1 MVQIALIG
9 LAAGAASALLFAS
22 VASGSLMAIVLFYL
36 APLPILIAAVGWSH
50 VAGLIG
56 AVVAA
61 ACLGV
66 VFDGFFFVAFLVGVG
81 LPAWWLGYLALL
93 ARPLPQPAD
102 ENALEW
108 FPAGHLVAWAALLGA
123 VVVVAAVPNFG
134 FDAASFEGGLR
145 RAFERVLRLQTGTPA
160 GEPLKIPGIA
170 DPSRLVDFLV
180 AAIPPTAAVLTTLTS
195 VVNLWLAGRIVKVS
209 GRLRRPWP
217 DIPAMRFP
225 AYIPATLAAAVA
237 GSFLPGLVGIL
248 SGVLAAALL
257 MAYALMGFAVVHAL
271 TRGVGA
277 RPFMLGSLYAVVGMF
292 GWPVLILA
300 VVGLADT
307 ILDIRGRA
315 ARRRGPPAATT

>member
-9 LAAGAASALLFAS
+9 ISAGAASALLFAS

-36 APLPILIAAVGWSH
+36 APLPIVIAAVGWSH
-50 VAGLIG
+50 MAGLIG

-66 VFDGFFFVAFLVGVG
+66 VFDGFFFLAFLVGVG

-93 ARPLPQPAD
+93 ARPVPQAGED
-102 ENALEW
+102 ALEW

-123 VVVVAAVPNFG
+123 LVVVAAVPNFG
-134 FDAASFEGGLR
+134 FDAASFEGGLK

-160 GEPLKIPGIA
+160 GEPLKVPGIN
-170 DPSRLVDFLV
+170 DPNRLIDFLV

-209 GRLRRPWP
+209 GRLKRPWP
-217 DIPAMRFP
+217 DVPAMTFP
-225 AYIPATLAAAVA
+225 SYIPAALAAAVA

-248 SGVLAAALL
+248 AGVLAAALL
-257 MAYALMGFAVVHAL
+257 MAYALMGLAVVHAL

-277 RPFMLGSLYAVVGMF
+277 RPFMLGSLYAIVGMF
-292 GWPVLILA
+292 GWPILILA
-300 VVGLADT
+300 VLGLADT

-315 ARRRGPPAATT
+315 ARRRGPPTATT

>member
-9 LAAGAASALLFAS
+9 ISAGAASALLFAS

-36 APLPILIAAVGWSH
+36 APLPIVIAAVGWSH
-50 VAGLIG
+50 MAGLIG

-66 VFDGFFFVAFLVGVG
+66 VFDGFFFLAFLVGVG

-93 ARPLPQPAD
+93 ARPVPQAGED
-102 ENALEW
+102 ALEW

-123 VVVVAAVPNFG
+123 LVVVAAVPNFG
-134 FDAASFEGGLR
+134 FDAASFEGGLK

-160 GEPLKIPGIA
+160 GEPLKVPGIN
-170 DPSRLVDFLV
+170 DPNRLIDFLV

-195 VVNLWLAGRIVKVS
+195 VVNLWLAGRIVQVS
-209 GRLRRPWP
+209 GRLKRPWP
-217 DIPAMRFP
+217 DVPALTFP
-225 AYIPATLAAAVA
+225 SYLPAALAAAVA

-248 SGVLAAALL
+248 AGVLAAALL
-257 MAYALMGFAVVHAL
+257 MAYALMGLAVVHSL

-277 RPFMLGSLYAVVGMF
+277 RPFMLGSLYAIVGMF
-292 GWPVLILA
+292 GWPILILA
-300 VVGLADT
+300 VLGLADT

-315 ARRRGPPAATT
+315 ARRRGPPTATT

>member
-9 LAAGAASALLFAS
+9 ISAGAASALLFAS

-36 APLPILIAAVGWSH
+36 APLPIVIAAVGWSH
-50 VAGLIG
+50 MAGLIG
-56 AVVAA
+56 ALVAA

-66 VFDGFFFVAFLVGVG
+66 VFDGFFFLAFLVGVG

-93 ARPLPQPAD
+93 ARPVPQAGED
-102 ENALEW
+102 ALEW

-123 VVVVAAVPNFG
+123 LVVVAAVPNFG
-134 FDAASFEGGLR
+134 FDAASFEGGLK

-160 GEPLKIPGIA
+160 GEPLKVPGIS
-170 DPSRLVDFLV
+170 DPNRLIDFLV

-195 VVNLWLAGRIVKVS
+195 IVNLWLAGRIVKLS
-209 GRLRRPWP
+209 GRLKRPWP
-217 DIPAMRFP
+217 DIPAMTFP
-225 AYIPATLAAAVA
+225 SYIPATLAAAVA

-248 SGVLAAALL
+248 AGVLAAALL
-257 MAYALMGFAVVHAL
+257 MAYALMGLAVVHSL

-277 RPFMLGSLYAVVGMF
+277 RPFMLGSLYAIVGMF
-292 GWPVLILA
+292 GWPILILA
-300 VVGLADT
+300 VLGLADT

-315 ARRRGPPAATT
+315 ARRRGPPTATT